1 MQHHRSPRV
10 WLLWIPLAVA
20 CSQGGDAPAAEVDL
34 GASTSSSTNPDAPP
48 TSAAPT
54 TSATGSTTSTSTG
67 PGDMTTTTGDAAS
80 SGSSGEPADS
90 TGDTPS
96 PSCGDAQ
103 LDPGEECD
111 PGWAQLSNLGSCTL
125 ECQLAKCG
133 DGLLHVGKEACDNG
147 ASNNNTAYG
156 GCTQKCELGPR
167 CNDGK
172 VQGPEE
178 CDLGDDNGSGEF
190 LPDGVPCDG
199 GCRYQARQVFLSSIV
214 YRGGELGGVE
224 GAHTQCRLL
233 AEKAGLD
240 NSASFMAW
248 LSDALHSP
256 AKDFTHADDIPY
268 VRPDGVRVA
277 DDWDDLVQNGPHDG
291 ITVTEKGE
299 LLLDVGVW
307 TGTGQGGSL
316 INPDAHCK
324 AWTNLDP
331 NQESRIGRSGIDK
344 VLLPKV
350 WDQWYDNRHWT
361 NFTNLPC
368 ENKAYLYCFEQ

>member
-10 WLLWIPLAVA
+10 WLHWIPLAVA
-20 CSQGGDAPAAEVDL
+20 CSQGRDAPAEVDL
-34 GASTSSSTNPDAPP
+34 GASTSSSTNPDPPPTSIP

-67 PGDMTTTTGDAAS
+67 PGDMTTTGDAPS
-80 SGSSGEPADS
+80 SSTSGEPASS

-96 PSCGDAQ
+96 PSCGDAHI
-103 LDPGEECD
+103 DPGEECD
-111 PGWAQLSNLGSCTL
+111 LGLVENSDTTSACTI

-147 ASNNNTAYG
+147 ASNNDTTYG

-178 CDLGDDNGSGEF
+178 CDLGDVNGSGEF

-199 GCRYQARQVFLSSIV
+199 GCRYQARQVFLSSIA
-214 YRGGELGGVE
+214 YKGGEIGGVE
-224 GAHTQCRLL
+224 GAHTKCRLL

-256 AKDFTHADDIPY
+256 AKDFTLTDNIPY

-277 DDWDDLVQNGPHDG
+277 DDWNDLVQNGPHDG
-291 ITVTEKGE
+291 IFVTEKPGRA
-299 LLLDVGVW
+299 GC
-307 TGTGQGGSL
+307 SS
-316 INPDAHCK
+316 IRPRIAK
-324 AWTNLDP
+324 
-331 NQESRIGRSGIDK
+331 IGRPSI
-344 VLLPKV
+344 L
-350 WDQWYDNRHWT
+350 T
-361 NFTNLPC
+361 
-368 ENKAYLYCFEQ
+368 